1 MIDWERIEDLRR
13 EVGQKDFADVVRFLL
28 KKLTAVYRYHLTL
41 QSRMRSAICYI
52 SVAVAR

>member
-13 EVGQKDFADVVRFLL
+13 EVGQKDFADVVGLFL
-28 KKLTAVYRYHLTL
+28 KKLTAVYRNNLSL

-52 SVAVAR
+52 SFAVVR